1 MGKIRRHHR
10 RSSRRVAPP
19 KDSDFDHEITLVNK
33 EDVSPTSS
41 RESLAKTNTN
51 GDNTADPSGSRRRQN
66 KRLSVST
73 DSRSGVED
81 GEDTPHRVETSEG
94 TAIADD
100 DVKATAPPDGPSVI
114 VQQPTPNPDEVER
127 KLSFPSLKSKPS
139 KASRASRASRE
150 TNGSARRKSVTTP
163 ESAIDILYEN
173 QRGGFLCGIPL
184 FSSKA
189 LGNLD
194 PPAWTNFAH
203 KASPTDITN
212 AQVPDPSWEWAW
224 PEWRV
229 NHEKD
234 YADEEGWEYS
244 FAFWKR
250 VSWHRP
256 KWWNSFVRRRAWIR
270 KRVKKAAGYEAMRE
284 GGQDPSMLNPEYFT
298 VRASAEMNRARSRSR
313 SRTRSKS
320 RSPSRASTL
329 MNSRRSRA
337 SMRSIS
343 EALDEEA
350 AEEMEDIEDVEELL
364 AVLRECRIDREK
376 IEAVN
381 NYLEHADDNL
391 EGLAGVMHDIM
402 SMFIFQASR
411 RALLARLTEVY
422 DKIVEERETKEKE
435 VKERQ
440 QDNEKEDKK
449 KDKGKSNEDK
459 ATPPTD
465 GPMSTPGSPPPLP
478 LSPEELEE
486 KQSRREEN
494 LRQAVKHADEEV
506 RRLEFWSDVK
516 EMVIEGETKGG
527 VDTDKGWDPSWQGVD
542 QSGPAQPPAPD
553 HGDAQTR

>member
-1 MGKIRRHHR
+1 MPKIRRHNR

-41 RESLAKTNTN
+41 RNPLSHTNTN
-51 GDNTADPSGSRRRQN
+51 GDTHTAPEPSGSRRQ

-73 DSRSGVED
+73 DSRSGVQDED
-81 GEDTPHRVETSEG
+81 GTPHRIEIVEG
-94 TAIADD
+94 TATADD
-100 DVKATAPPDGPSVI
+100 DVKPTAPPDGPSVY
-114 VQQPTPNPDEVER
+114 VQQPTPDPNEVER

-139 KASRASRASRE
+139 KASKASRASRE
-150 TNGSARRKSVTTP
+150 TNGSTRRKSLTTP

-203 KASPTDITN
+203 KPSPTDITN

-224 PEWRV
+224 AEWRI

-244 FAFWKR
+244 FAFWKKF
-250 VSWHRP
+250 SWHRP

-270 KRVKKAAGYEAMRE
+270 KRVKKAAGYDALHE
-284 GGQDPSMLNPEYFT
+284 GQDPSMLNPEYFI
-298 VRASAEMNRARSRSR
+298 VRSSAEINRERSRSR
-313 SRTRSKS
+313 SRERSKS

-329 MNSRRSRA
+329 MDSRRSRA

-343 EALDEEA
+343 EALDEEDK
-350 AEEMEDIEDVEELL
+350 MVEDIENVEHLL
-364 AVLRECRIDREK
+364 AVLREGRIDREK
-376 IEAVN
+376 IEAVD

-391 EGLAGVMHDIM
+391 EGLAGVMHNIM

-422 DKIVEERETKEKE
+422 DKAVEERERKEKE
-435 VKERQ
+435 LEERQ
-440 QDNEKEDKK
+440 EKEKK
-449 KDKGKSNEDK
+449 NKGKGNEEN

-465 GPMSTPGSPPPLP
+465 GATSSPGSLP
-478 LSPEELEE
+478 LSPEELED

-494 LRQAVKHADEEV
+494 LHQAVKRADEEV

-516 EMVIEGETKGG
+516 GMVLEGETKDG
-527 VDTDKGWDPSWQGVD
+527 VDTHKGWDPSWQGVD
-542 QSGPAQPPAPD
+542 NSGPAQPPAPN
-553 HGDAQTR
+553 HGDAQSK

>member
-1 MGKIRRHHR
+1 MPKIRRHHR

-41 RESLAKTNTN
+41 REFLAHTNTN
-51 GDNTADPSGSRRRQN
+51 GDTAEPSGSRRRQ

-81 GEDTPHRVETSEG
+81 GDGTPHRVKTSEG
-94 TAIADD
+94 TAITDD
-100 DVKATAPPDGPSVI
+100 DVKATAPPDGPSI
-114 VQQPTPNPDEVER
+114 FVQQPTPEPNEVER
-127 KLSFPSLKSKPS
+127 KLSLPSLKSKPS

-150 TNGSARRKSVTTP
+150 TNGSTRRKSVTTS

-284 GGQDPSMLNPEYFT
+284 GQDPSMLNPEYFT
-298 VRASAEMNRARSRSR
+298 VRASAEINRERSRSR

-343 EALDEEA
+343 EALDEE
-350 AEEMEDIEDVEELL
+350 EGEMEGIEDVEELL

-411 RALLARLTEVY
+411 RALLVRLTEIY
-422 DKIVEERETKEKE
+422 DKIVEERERKVKDRGEKQEKE
-435 VKERQ
+435 
-440 QDNEKEDKK
+440 K

-459 ATPPTD
+459 PTPPTD
-465 GPMSTPGSPPPLP
+465 GAMSSPGSPP

-494 LRQAVKHADEEV
+494 LHQGVKRADEEV

-516 EMVIEGETKGG
+516 EMVIEGETNSG

-542 QSGPAQPPAPD
+542 QSGPAQPPAPNP
-553 HGDAQTR
+553 GDAQMK

>member
-1 MGKIRRHHR
+1 MPKIRRCHR

-33 EDVSPTSS
+33 EDVSPASS
-41 RESLAKTNTN
+41 RESLAN
-51 GDNTADPSGSRRRQN
+51 GDTSPAEPSGSRRQ

-81 GEDTPHRVETSEG
+81 GDATPYR
-94 TAIADD
+94 DD
-100 DVKATAPPDGPSVI
+100 DVKATAPPDGPSVY
-114 VQQPTPNPDEVER
+114 VQQPTPDPNQVER

-139 KASRASRASRE
+139 KASKASKASRE
-150 TNGSARRKSVTTP
+150 TNGSTRRKSLTTP

-173 QRGGFLCGIPL
+173 QRGCFLCGIPL

-189 LGNLD
+189 LGPLD
-194 PPAWTNFAH
+194 PPPWTNKH
-203 KASPTDITN
+203 HSASPMDITN

-224 PEWRV
+224 AEWRV

-244 FAFWKR
+244 FAFWKKF
-250 VSWHRP
+250 SWHRP
-256 KWWNSFVRRRAWIR
+256 KGWNSFVRRRAWIR
-270 KRVKKAAGYEAMRE
+270 KRVKKAAGHDVLHE
-284 GGQDPSMLNPEYFT
+284 GQDPSMLNPEYFT
-298 VRASAEMNRARSRSR
+298 VRASAEMNRERSRSR
-313 SRTRSKS
+313 SKSRTRSKS
-320 RSPSRASTL
+320 RSPSRASSL

-343 EALDEEA
+343 EVLDEV
-350 AEEMEDIEDVEELL
+350 EDIENVEQLL
-364 AVLRECRIDREK
+364 CVLRECRIDREK

-422 DKIVEERETKEKE
+422 DKAVEERERKE
-435 VKERQ
+435 
-440 QDNEKEDKK
+440 
-449 KDKGKSNEDK
+449 KDKGKSTEDN

-465 GPMSTPGSPPPLP
+465 GAMSSPGSPP
-478 LSPEELEE
+478 LSPEELKA

-494 LRQAVKHADEEV
+494 LHEAVKRADEEV
-506 RRLEFWSDVK
+506 RRLEYWSDVK
-516 EMVIEGETKGG
+516 EMVVEGETKYG

-542 QSGPAQPPAPD
+542 SSGPAQPPAPN
-553 HGDAQTR
+553 HGDAQTK